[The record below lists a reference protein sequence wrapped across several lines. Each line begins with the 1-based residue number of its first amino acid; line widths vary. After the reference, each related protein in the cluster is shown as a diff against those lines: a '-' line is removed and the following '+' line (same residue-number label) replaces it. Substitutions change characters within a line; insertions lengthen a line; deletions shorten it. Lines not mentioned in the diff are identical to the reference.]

1 MNPKINLL
9 NSNLTKYREE
19 IVNHALYKKLNSVK
33 DIAVMMEHHVYA
45 VWDFMSLLKALQSL
59 LTCTTS
65 PWKPVGDGKIRQLVN
80 SIVLEEESDV
90 DKENNP
96 LSHYEMYIDAMKQC
110 GANTSAIESFVSNV
124 SATNIPSVNDGVDAF
139 LKTTFDVIESNE
151 THKIASAF
159 TFGREDLIPD
169 MFTAIVNEY
178 NKENKLDKFVYYL
191 ERHIELDGGEHGP
204 LALELIS
211 NLCGDDDNKWREVEE
226 TAIACLIARKKL
238 WDSILT
244 CLLYTS
250 PSPRD

>member
-19 IVNHALYKKLNSVK
+19 IVNHALYKKLNSVE

-124 SATNIPSVNDGVDAF
+124 STTNMPSVNDGVDAF

-178 NKENKLDKFVYYL
+178 NTENNLDKFVYYL

-211 NLCGDDDNKWREVEE
+211 NLCGDDDDKWREVEE
-226 TAIACLIARKKL
+226 TAIACLVARKKL

-244 CLLYTS
+244 DLK
-250 PSPRD
+250 

>member
-1 MNPKINLL
+1 MNPKINIL

-19 IVNHALYKKLNSVK
+19 IVNHALYKKLNSVE

-110 GANTSAIESFVSNV
+110 GANTSAIENFVSNV

-178 NKENKLDKFVYYL
+178 NTENNLDKFVYYL

-211 NLCGDDDNKWREVEE
+211 NLCGDDDNKWKEVEE
-226 TAIACLIARKKL
+226 TAIACLVARKKL
-238 WDSILT
+238 WDSILAD
-244 CLLYTS
+244 LN
-250 PSPRD
+250 

>member
-19 IVNHALYKKLNSVK
+19 IVNHPLYKKLNSVE

-124 SATNIPSVNDGVDAF
+124 STTNIPSVNDGVDAF

-178 NKENKLDKFVYYL
+178 NTENNLDKFVYYL

-211 NLCGDDDNKWREVEE
+211 NLCGDDDNKWKEVEE
-226 TAIACLIARKKL
+226 TAIACLVARKKL
-238 WDSILT
+238 WDSILAN
-244 CLLYTS
+244 LN
-250 PSPRD
+250 

>member
-1 MNPKINLL
+1 MNPKINIL
-9 NSNLTKYREE
+9 NSNLTKYRKE
-19 IVNHALYKKLNSVK
+19 IVNHALYKKLNSVE
-33 DIAVMMEHHVYA
+33 DIAVMMEYHVYA
-45 VWDFMSLLKALQSL
+45 VWDFMSLLKALQYL

-110 GANTSAIESFVSNV
+110 GANTSAIESFVANV

-139 LKTTFDVIESNE
+139 LKTTFDVIKSNE

-169 MFTAIVNEY
+169 MFTAIVDEY
-178 NKENKLDKFVYYL
+178 NTENNLDKFVYYL

-211 NLCGDDDNKWREVEE
+211 NLCGDDDDKWREVEE
-226 TAIACLIARKKL
+226 TAIACLVARKKL
-238 WDSILT
+238 WDSILAN
-244 CLLYTS
+244 LN
-250 PSPRD
+250 

>member
-1 MNPKINLL
+1 MNPKINIL

-19 IVNHALYKKLNSVK
+19 IVNHALYKKLNSIE
-33 DIAVMMEHHVYA
+33 DIAVMMEYHVYA

-110 GANTSAIESFVSNV
+110 GANTSAIESFVANV

-139 LKTTFDVIESNE
+139 LKTTFDVIDSNE

-169 MFTAIVNEY
+169 MFTAIVDEY
-178 NKENKLDKFVYYL
+178 NTENNLDKFVYYL

-211 NLCGDDDNKWREVEE
+211 NLCGDDDNKWKEVEE
-226 TAIACLIARKKL
+226 TAIACLVARKKL
-238 WDSILT
+238 WDSILAN
-244 CLLYTS
+244 LN
-250 PSPRD
+250 

>member
-19 IVNHALYKKLNSVK
+19 IVNHALYKKLNSVE

-110 GANTSAIESFVSNV
+110 GANTSAIENFVSNV

-178 NKENKLDKFVYYL
+178 NTENNLDKFVYYL

-211 NLCGDDDNKWREVEE
+211 NLCGDDDDKWREVEE
-226 TAIACLIARKKL
+226 TAIACLVARKKL
-238 WDSILT
+238 WDSILAN
-244 CLLYTS
+244 LN
-250 PSPRD
+250 

>member
-1 MNPKINLL
+1 MNPKINIL

-19 IVNHALYKKLNSVK
+19 IVNHALYKKLNSVE
-33 DIAVMMEHHVYA
+33 DIAVMMEYHVYA

-110 GANTSAIESFVSNV
+110 GANTSAIESFVANV

-139 LKTTFDVIESNE
+139 LNTTFDVIDSNE

-178 NKENKLDKFVYYL
+178 NTENNLDKFVYYL

-211 NLCGDDDNKWREVEE
+211 NLCGDDDNKWKEVKTME
-226 TAIACLIARKKL
+226 
-238 WDSILT
+238 
-244 CLLYTS
+244 
-250 PSPRD
+250 

>member
-1 MNPKINLL
+1 
-9 NSNLTKYREE
+9 
-19 IVNHALYKKLNSVK
+19 
-33 DIAVMMEHHVYA
+33 MMEHHVYA

-59 LTCTTS
+59 LTCTSS

-124 SATNIPSVNDGVDAF
+124 STTNIPSVNDGVDAF

-178 NKENKLDKFVYYL
+178 NTENNLDKFVYYL

-211 NLCGDDDNKWREVEE
+211 NLCGDDDDKWREVEE
-226 TAIACLIARKKL
+226 TAIACLVARKKL
-238 WDSILT
+238 WDSILAD
-244 CLLYTS
+244 LN
-250 PSPRD
+250 

>member
-1 MNPKINLL
+1 MNPKINIL
-9 NSNLTKYREE
+9 NSNLTKYRKE
-19 IVNHALYKKLNSVK
+19 IVNHALYKKLNSVE
-33 DIAVMMEHHVYA
+33 DIAIMMEYHVYA

-110 GANTSAIESFVSNV
+110 GANTSAIESFVANV
-124 SATNIPSVNDGVDAF
+124 SATNIPSVNEGVDAF

-169 MFTAIVNEY
+169 MFTAIVDEY
-178 NKENKLDKFVYYL
+178 NTENNLDKFVYYL
-191 ERHIELDGGEHGP
+191 KRHIELDGGEHGP

-211 NLCGDDDNKWREVEE
+211 NLCGDDDDKWREVEE
-226 TAIACLIARKKL
+226 TAIACLVARKKL
-238 WDSILT
+238 WDSILAD
-244 CLLYTS
+244 LN
-250 PSPRD
+250 

>member
-1 MNPKINLL
+1 MNPKINIL

-19 IVNHALYKKLNSVK
+19 IVNHALYKKLNSVE
-33 DIAVMMEHHVYA
+33 DIAVMMEYHVYA

-110 GANTSAIESFVSNV
+110 GANTSAIESFVANV

-169 MFTAIVNEY
+169 MFTAIVDEY
-178 NKENKLDKFVYYL
+178 NTENNLDKFVYYL

-211 NLCGDDDNKWREVEE
+211 NLCGDDDDKWREVEE
-226 TAIACLIARKKL
+226 TAIACLVARKKL
-238 WDSILT
+238 WDSILAN
-244 CLLYTS
+244 LN
-250 PSPRD
+250 

>member
-1 MNPKINLL
+1 MNPKINIL

-19 IVNHALYKKLNSVK
+19 IVNHALYKKLNSVE

-80 SIVLEEESDV
+80 SIVLEEESDI

-124 SATNIPSVNDGVDAF
+124 STTNIPSVNDGVDAF

-178 NKENKLDKFVYYL
+178 NTENNLDKFVYYL

-211 NLCGDDDNKWREVEE
+211 NLCGDDDNKWKEVEE
-226 TAIACLIARKKL
+226 TAVACLVARKKL
-238 WDSILT
+238 WDSILAD
-244 CLLYTS
+244 LN
-250 PSPRD
+250 

>member
-1 MNPKINLL
+1 MNPKINIL

-19 IVNHALYKKLNSVK
+19 IVNHALYKKLNSVE
-33 DIAVMMEHHVYA
+33 DIAVMMEYHVYA

-80 SIVLEEESDV
+80 SIVLEEESDI

-110 GANTSAIESFVSNV
+110 GANTSAIESFVANV

-139 LKTTFDVIESNE
+139 LNTTFDVIDSNE

-178 NKENKLDKFVYYL
+178 NTENNLDKFVYYL

-211 NLCGDDDNKWREVEE
+211 NLCGDDDDK
-226 TAIACLIARKKL
+226 
-238 WDSILT
+238 
-244 CLLYTS
+244 
-250 PSPRD
+250 

>member
-9 NSNLTKYREE
+9 NSNLTKYRQE
-19 IVNHALYKKLNSVK
+19 IVNHPLYKKLNSVE

-59 LTCTTS
+59 LTCTSS

-90 DKENNP
+90 DKENTP

-110 GANTSAIESFVSNV
+110 GANTSAIESFVANV
-124 SATNIPSVNDGVDAF
+124 SAKNIPMVNDGVDAF

-178 NKENKLDKFVYYL
+178 NTENNLDKFVYYL

-211 NLCGDDDNKWREVEE
+211 NLCGDDDNKWKEVEE
-226 TAIACLIARKKL
+226 TAIACLVARKKL
-238 WDSILT
+238 WDSILAD
-244 CLLYTS
+244 LN
-250 PSPRD
+250 

>member
-19 IVNHALYKKLNSVK
+19 IVNHPLYKKLNSVE

-124 SATNIPSVNDGVDAF
+124 STTNIPSVNDGVDAF

-178 NKENKLDKFVYYL
+178 NTENNLDKFVYYL

-211 NLCGDDDNKWREVEE
+211 NLCGDDDDKWKEVEE
-226 TAIACLIARKKL
+226 TAIACLVARKKL
-238 WDSILT
+238 WDSILAD
-244 CLLYTS
+244 LN
-250 PSPRD
+250 

>member
-19 IVNHALYKKLNSVK
+19 IVNHALYKKLNSVE

-124 SATNIPSVNDGVDAF
+124 STTNIPSVNDGVDAF

-178 NKENKLDKFVYYL
+178 NTENNLDKFVYYL

-211 NLCGDDDNKWREVEE
+211 NLCGDDDDKWREVEE
-226 TAIACLIARKKL
+226 TAVACLVARKKL

-244 CLLYTS
+244 DLK
-250 PSPRD
+250 

>member
-1 MNPKINLL
+1 MNPKINIL

-19 IVNHALYKKLNSVK
+19 IVNHALYKKLNSVE
-33 DIAVMMEHHVYA
+33 DIAVMMEYHVYA

-110 GANTSAIESFVSNV
+110 GANTSAIESFVANV
-124 SATNIPSVNDGVDAF
+124 SSINIPSVNDGVDAF
-139 LKTTFDVIESNE
+139 LNTTFDVIDSNE

-178 NKENKLDKFVYYL
+178 NTENNLDKFVYYL

-211 NLCGDDDNKWREVEE
+211 NLCGDDDNKWKEVEE
-226 TAIACLIARKKL
+226 TAIACLVARKKL
-238 WDSILT
+238 WDSILVN
-244 CLLYTS
+244 LN
-250 PSPRD
+250 

>member
-1 MNPKINLL
+1 MNPKINIL

-19 IVNHALYKKLNSVK
+19 IVNHALYKKLNSVE
-33 DIAVMMEHHVYA
+33 DIAVMMEYHVYA

-110 GANTSAIESFVSNV
+110 GANTSAIESFVANV

-169 MFTAIVNEY
+169 MFTAIVDEY
-178 NKENKLDKFVYYL
+178 NTENNLDKFVYYL

-211 NLCGDDDNKWREVEE
+211 NLCGDDDNKWKEVEE
-226 TAIACLIARKKL
+226 TAITCLVARKRL
-238 WDSILT
+238 WDSILAN
-244 CLLYTS
+244 LN
-250 PSPRD
+250 

>member
-1 MNPKINLL
+1 MNPKINIL

-19 IVNHALYKKLNSVK
+19 IVNHALYKKLNSVE
-33 DIAVMMEHHVYA
+33 DIAVMMEYHVYA

-110 GANTSAIESFVSNV
+110 GANTSAIESFVANV

-178 NKENKLDKFVYYL
+178 NTENNLDKFVYYL

-211 NLCGDDDNKWREVEE
+211 NLCGDDDNKWKEVEE
-226 TAIACLIARKKL
+226 TAIACLVARKKL
-238 WDSILT
+238 WDSILAN
-244 CLLYTS
+244 LN
-250 PSPRD
+250 

>member
-1 MNPKINLL
+1 MNPKIHIL

-19 IVNHALYKKLNSVK
+19 IVNHALYKKLNSVE
-33 DIAVMMEHHVYA
+33 DIAVMMEYHVYA

-124 SATNIPSVNDGVDAF
+124 SSTNIPSVNDGVDAF

-178 NKENKLDKFVYYL
+178 NTENDLDKFVYYL

-211 NLCGDDDNKWREVEE
+211 NLCGDDNNKWKEVEE

-238 WDSILT
+238 WDSILVN
-244 CLLYTS
+244 LN
-250 PSPRD
+250 

>member
-1 MNPKINLL
+1 MNPKINIL

-19 IVNHALYKKLNSVK
+19 IVNHPLYKKLNSVE

-124 SATNIPSVNDGVDAF
+124 STTNIPSVNDGVDAF

-178 NKENKLDKFVYYL
+178 NTENNLDKFVYYL

-211 NLCGDDDNKWREVEE
+211 NLCGDDDDKWREVEE
-226 TAIACLIARKKL
+226 TAIACLVARKKL
-238 WDSILT
+238 WDSILAN
-244 CLLYTS
+244 LN
-250 PSPRD
+250 

>member
-1 MNPKINLL
+1 MNPKINIL

-19 IVNHALYKKLNSVK
+19 IVNHALYKKLNSVE
-33 DIAVMMEHHVYA
+33 DIAVMMEYHVYA

-169 MFTAIVNEY
+169 MFTAIVDEY
-178 NKENKLDKFVYYL
+178 NTENNLDKFVYYL

-211 NLCGDDDNKWREVEE
+211 NLCGDDDNKWKEVEE
-226 TAIACLIARKKL
+226 TAIACLVARKKL
-238 WDSILT
+238 WDSILAN
-244 CLLYTS
+244 LN
-250 PSPRD
+250 